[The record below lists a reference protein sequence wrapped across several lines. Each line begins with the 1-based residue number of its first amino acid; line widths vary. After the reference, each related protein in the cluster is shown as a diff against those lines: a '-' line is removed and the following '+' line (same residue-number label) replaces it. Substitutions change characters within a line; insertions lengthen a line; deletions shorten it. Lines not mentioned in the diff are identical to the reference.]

1 VFTTAYHPQTNGQVE
16 RFNRTILNAL
26 RGYVA
31 SNQRDWDD
39 YTSTITFGYNCR
51 VHASLGFTPFEIVLA
66 RPPPPL
72 SVEIP
77 RKREADTPENFRLR
91 FLNRL
96 KELIPL
102 ARSRL
107 AESQARYK
115 AGFDRKVREKN
126 KDVSEGSWVF
136 VRREVHEMGINPKLD
151 DQVDGPYRVVQ
162 TDGRT
167 FLLRIG
173 DDHIRVSS
181 DRVTPA
187 PTPEGEEP
195 HAGDRR
201 RVDGGVQRGN
211 RPEEIPQRNDLPQGV
226 SVRNEGDTRNAEHL
240 SGNPPEG
247 DQPEADEFVF
257 EKIVGTKMSKDGT
270 ILYRI
275 RWFGYSR
282 EDDTWEPRE
291 HLPISAVRRYH
302 RRVGLPIPE

>member
-1 VFTTAYHPQTNGQVE
+1 
-16 RFNRTILNAL
+16 
-26 RGYVA
+26 
-31 SNQRDWDD
+31 
-39 YTSTITFGYNCR
+39 
-51 VHASLGFTPFEIVLA
+51 
-66 RPPPPL
+66 
-72 SVEIP
+72 
-77 RKREADTPENFRLR
+77 
-91 FLNRL
+91 
-96 KELIPL
+96 
-102 ARSRL
+102 
-107 AESQARYK
+107 
-115 AGFDRKVREKN
+115 
-126 KDVSEGSWVF
+126 
-136 VRREVHEMGINPKLD
+136 
-151 DQVDGPYRVVQ
+151 VQ

-201 RVDGGVQRGN
+201 CVNGVVQRGN
-211 RPEEIPQRNDLPQGV
+211 RPEELSQRNDWPQGA
-226 SVRNEGDTRNAEHL
+226 SVRNEDDTRNEEHL

-247 DQPEADEFVF
+247 DKPEADEFVL
-257 EKIVGTKMSKDGT
+257 EKIVRTKMSKDGT

-275 RWFGYSR
+275 RWFGYSH